1 VTGFRHL
8 RSIFGINLKPAR
20 TVVCSIVAQPIEPLA
35 YNAAVMGFTKRSASS
50 LSVRPAVFSTFIVA
64 TAFMAASAAAQPSLT
79 SRGACEAA
87 LALEQSGHPPE
98 VSSRASCHSA
108 FIVDGSP
115 EDMRNE
121 VASLLAPGARPSL
134 DDLAVATLIAEAA
147 VRKASNQ
154 PWGYLARCDIARR
167 LGNADVLET
176 CLADLRR
183 VAPDHPATARARA
196 FASEPASFGIHLVR
210 VLLLLA
216 LLGTLADALLRRERL
231 SRRPRP
237 PVPAKPVVLLLAVCS
252 LLSTAGAGVARAEP
266 TAGRDQLSDFKIDDA
281 DPEAGIPTVEAQNS
295 KPLEFGYYLQD
306 LAAKAEKAGKAG
318 DHAKEARYYRALTAA
333 APLAS
338 FGPRKLCDALEAAGD
353 LPNAIVACR
362 TAITRQG
369 STAGDYLH
377 FVRLVLATKGPLE
390 PAEREE
396 LNVVIAH
403 LDGEAQLGALPTM
416 FRCEVALRFQDTPG
430 LAACTGT
437 LSRIAPDD
445 PKTVS
450 FQWALA
456 LQEHDRSKALQLLD
470 RARSMGMAKDGVAK
484 MERATRQMT
493 QRLVGR
499 FTLLALGAGLAA
511 ALLALGFR
519 HLAQRRRVAA

>member
-1 VTGFRHL
+1 L
-8 RSIFGINLKPAR
+8 RSIFGINLKPVPV
-20 TVVCSIVAQPIEPLA
+20 VVCSIVAQLIELLA
-35 YNAAVMGFTKRSASS
+35 YNAAVMGFTKRRAS
-50 LSVRPAVFSTFIVA
+50 VPTARPAIFFAFVMAATFVV
-64 TAFMAASAAAQPSLT
+64 ASAAGPAGAAPPALT
-79 SRGACEAA
+79 SRGTCEAT
-87 LALEQSGHPPE
+87 LALEQTGQPPAI
-98 VSSRASCHSA
+98 SSRASCHSA

-121 VASLLAPGARPSL
+121 VASLLAPSARPSL

-167 LGNADVLET
+167 LSSADVLET

-183 VAPDHPATARARA
+183 VAPDHPATTRARA
-196 FASEPASFGIHLVR
+196 FASEPASRGIRVIQILFLLVF
-210 VLLLLA
+210 
-216 LLGTLADALLRRERL
+216 LGTLADALLRRERPA
-231 SRRPRP
+231 RRPRP
-237 PVPAKPVVLLLAVCS
+237 PVPAKPVILLLAVCS
-252 LLSTAGAGVARAEP
+252 LLSTAGAGVVRAEP
-266 TAGRDQLSDFKIDDA
+266 TAGRDQLSEFKIDDA
-281 DPEAGIPTVEAQNS
+281 DPETSVPTVEAQNS

-333 APLAS
+333 APAAS

-369 STAGDYLH
+369 STVGDYLH
-377 FVRLVLATKGPLE
+377 FVRAVLATKGPL
-390 PAEREE
+390 PPGEREE
-396 LNVVIAH
+396 LGVVVAH

-416 FRCEVALRFQDTPG
+416 FRCEVALRFADTAA
-430 LAACTGT
+430 LAACTDT
-437 LSRIAPDD
+437 LSRTAPND

-456 LQEHDRSKALQLLD
+456 LQRHDRSRALQLLD
-470 RARSMGMAKDGVAK
+470 RARAMGMGKDGVAR

-493 QRLVGR
+493 LRLVGR
-499 FTLLALGAGLAA
+499 FSLLALGAGLIA
-511 ALLALGFR
+511 ALLALAFR
-519 HLAQRRRVAA
+519 HLAQRRRLAV

>member
-8 RSIFGINLKPAR
+8 HSIFGINLKPAR

-50 LSVRPAVFSTFIVA
+50 LSVRPAVFSAFIVA
-64 TAFMAASAAAQPSLT
+64 TALMVASAEAAAQPPLT

-87 LALEQSGHPPE
+87 LALEQSGHPPQ

-121 VASLLAPGARPSL
+121 VASLLAPSARPSL

-183 VAPDHPATARARA
+183 LAPDHPATTRARA
-196 FASEPASFGIHLVR
+196 FAGEPASFGIRLVR
-210 VLLLLA
+210 ILFVLA
-216 LLGTLADALLRRERL
+216 LLGTLADALLRRERAT
-231 SRRPRP
+231 RRRSPL
-237 PVPAKPVVLLLAVCS
+237 PAKPVVLLLAVCS
-252 LLSTAGAGVARAEP
+252 VLSAAARARAEP
-266 TAGRDQLSDFKIDDA
+266 TAGRDQLSEFTIDDTN
-281 DPEAGIPTVEAQNS
+281 PEASVPTEEVQNR

-306 LAAKAEKAGKAG
+306 LAARAEKAGKAG
-318 DHAKEARYYRALTAA
+318 DHAAEARYYRALTAA

-338 FGPRKLCDALEAAGD
+338 FGARKLCDSLVAAGD

-369 STAGDYLH
+369 STVGDYLH
-377 FVRLVLATKGPLE
+377 FVRLVLATKGPLQ

-430 LAACTGT
+430 LAACTST
-437 LSRIAPDD
+437 LSRTAPDD

-456 LQEHDRSKALQLLD
+456 LQKHDRSMALQLLD

-493 QRLVGR
+493 LRLAGR
-499 FTLLALGAGLAA
+499 FTLLALGAGLLA
-511 ALLALGFR
+511 ALLTLGFR